1 MVRQAGS
8 VGQGGAWSDVVS
20 LGRQG
25 MVECGVVVKGMVRQ
39 AWFGSVGCLWV
50 WFGAVRFGRLGMVL
64 IWFGFMRFI
73 KAGVTGYG
81 RIGSGLVCFGRS
93 GEAR

>member
-1 MVRQAGS
+1 MARLVGRGEVGLDGVRS
-8 VGQGGAWSDVVS
+8 
-20 LGRQG
+20 GRQG
-25 MVECGVVVKGMVRQ
+25 MVECGVVVKGMARQ

-73 KAGVTGYG
+73 KAGVAGYG
-81 RIGSGLVCFGRS
+81 RGRVRCDLVWQVR
-93 GEAR
+93 